1 MATVD
6 ITLTNVW
13 QAAHT
18 ATANNTNVVLTPQ
31 GKDIDWAIGTSLPA
45 ESLSGHNL
53 SRAGMVNDNYQDRG
67 FVLKSGEV
75 LYVRG
80 SQGLVVAMT
89 VATP

>member
-13 QAAHT
+13 QLAHL
-18 ATANNTNVVLTPQ
+18 ATADNTNVVLTPQ
-31 GKDIDWAIGTSLPA
+31 GKDIDWAIDTSTPA

-67 FVLKSGEV
+67 FVLKTGEG

-80 SQGLVVAMT
+80 SSGLIVAMT